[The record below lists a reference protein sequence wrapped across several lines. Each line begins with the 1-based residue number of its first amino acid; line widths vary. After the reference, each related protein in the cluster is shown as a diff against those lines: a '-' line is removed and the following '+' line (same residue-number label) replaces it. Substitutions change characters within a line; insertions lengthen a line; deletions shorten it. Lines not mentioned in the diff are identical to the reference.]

1 MKLSLIAMRV
11 GKARRVSS
19 SGDDGGVGA
28 AAPAIHARGGALLVG
43 IRVIPSA
50 ARTEMRGVYG
60 DRLKVAVSAPP
71 EAGKANA
78 RLIQALAGWLELRVD
93 DVRVES
99 GHAGRDK
106 VVAFSGMMEDEL
118 RDKLNRLL
126 RGAGPMRRADGS

>member
-1 MKLSLIAMRV
+1 MVV
-11 GKARRVSS
+11 GV
-19 SGDDGGVGA
+19 
-28 AAPAIHARGGALLVG
+28 
-43 IRVIPSA
+43 RVIPSA
-50 ARTEMRGVYG
+50 TRTEVRGVYG
-60 DRLKVAVSAPP
+60 DRLKVAVGAPP
-71 EAGKANA
+71 EGGKANA
-78 RLIQALAGWLELRVD
+78 RLIQALARWLELRVD